1 MRTGIAFAAWRLGV
15 RSLGVSLLGVLALSV
30 TAATH
35 PSTPARGALSAVE
48 GQAPIEFEVASIKVH
63 PPSADG
69 RFQSSARTQPNG
81 QVTMTNVSVRTLIGR
96 AYPSRGSQQ
105 ILGLPSWTEGVYY
118 DVIVKANRQVS
129 RDEQVSMW
137 KALLADRMKLS
148 AHYEPR
154 EEPSFDLVFARGDH
168 KLGPQMKPSTCT
180 PPILAPGAVPP
191 PPQGPTTPP
200 TGAEVMARC
209 SGFMSTGG
217 KMFAPH
223 TTVAVIASFL
233 RADAGRLIVDKTG
246 LDGFFDVEF
255 SYSTARSATAAT
267 PADPSDPPELFTAVQ
282 EQLGLKLEPSRAQV
296 EVLVIDRVEKPTEN

>member
-1 MRTGIAFAAWRLGV
+1 MNDESRTVNGALAAWR
-15 RSLGVSLLGVLALSV
+15 LGVSLLGVLAALGV
-30 TAATH
+30 TAA
-35 PSTPARGALSAVE
+35 A
-48 GQAPIEFEVASIKVH
+48 QAPIEFEVASIKVH
-63 PPSADG
+63 PPAADG
-69 RFQSSARTQPNG
+69 RFQSSVRTQPNG
-81 QVTMTNVSVRTLIGR
+81 QVTMTNISVRTLIGR

-129 RDEQVSMW
+129 RDEQVDMW

-154 EEPSFDLVFARGDH
+154 EEASFDLVFARADH

-180 PPILAPGAVPP
+180 PPTLPPGTPP
-191 PPQGPTTPP
+191 PAPPQGPTTPP

-246 LDGFFDVEF
+246 LEGFFDVEF
-255 SYSTARSATAAT
+255 SYSTARSATTAT
-267 PADPSDPPELFTAVQ
+267 PADPNDPPELFTAVQ
-282 EQLGLKLEPSRAQV
+282 EQLGLKLEPSKAQV
-296 EVLVIDRVEKPTEN
+296 EVLVIDHVEKPTEN